1 MIHVGNGVVEFRSQ
15 NKITTLYTIT
25 PFCPFQLAETKV
37 KRNLKIDVITQEIVS
52 IMAPEKDRR
61 ITFPRLKNQQ

>member
-25 PFCPFQLAETKV
+25 PFLS
-37 KRNLKIDVITQEIVS
+37 ISVS
-52 IMAPEKDRR
+52 G
-61 ITFPRLKNQQ
+61 N